1 MSVVLAMPLLV
12 RMTNTTFFVPNSIIP
27 QGPHLRYHLL
37 FERSMF
43 PLAGSF
49 QFNPKIISYELFLNP
64 RSRVVPFQV
73 LSADSIHTLRL
84 SGECRLS
91 KVQNVPSLRHLTIH
105 GVTGIYFDHADLG
118 ECFPEA
124 KLESFIYAQGHR
136 LGFEIRD
143 HHLESLVNG
152 PGARLTKLVL
162 LGCSKLTSGAILS
175 CLKSLVNLRYCALS
189 LITVKDFDE
198 NFALAI
204 PGSMVVFK
212 LQVTHAWYA
221 IPMISQEREICD
233 VLERD
238 VMQRKPP
245 LEAMHISMHSE
256 VMNEDGR
263 TERWKSIAS
272 KAGFTLHLG
281 PWEDSQET

>member
-1 MSVVLAMPLLV
+1 
-12 RMTNTTFFVPNSIIP
+12 
-27 QGPHLRYHLL
+27 
-37 FERSMF
+37 MF
-43 PLAGSF
+43 PLAGPF
-49 QFNPKIISYELFLNP
+49 QFKPEIISYELFLDP

-73 LSADSIHTLRL
+73 LSANSLHTLRL

-91 KVQNVPSLRHLTIH
+91 KAQNVPSLRHLTIH
-105 GVTGIYFDHADLG
+105 GVTGIYFDHVDLG

-143 HHLESLVNG
+143 HHLESLING
-152 PGARLTKLVL
+152 PGARLSKLVL
-162 LGCSKLTSGAILS
+162 LGCSKLTSGAIFS

-204 PGSMVVFK
+204 PKSIAVFK

-233 VLERD
+233 ALEEG

-245 LEAMHISMHSE
+245 PEALYISMHSE
-256 VMNEDGR
+256 VMNEDRR

-272 KAGFTLHLG
+272 EAGFTLQLG